1 MIIAATL
8 AIGVSVFFLWICLKR
23 PAKTITYAFQVYD
36 NLGKYIYTKRVNAEN
51 EQEACSKIEKYIPK
65 DYTYQIVFREL

>member
-1 MIIAATL
+1 MIISATL

-23 PAKTITYAFQVYD
+23 PVKTTVYAFQVYD
-36 NLGKYIYTKRVNAEN
+36 NLGKYIYTKRVNATS
-51 EQEACSKIEKYIPK
+51 EQDACAKIEKYIPK